1 MSGTKRSIIGSWG
14 KRTAVMGASCRE
26 ARAGVRRVGAFSSSL
41 ARDTNDLTCARS
53 PKSRHGSLAAVHSAS
68 RAQPAHAHLGGAKK
82 KAVGGAPRFL
92 RFLRTR
98 PPAFL
103 RTIGALRLART
114 RDGRLHV
121 AGLSPRGARHWE
133 VLAAPRRSQRPPEEV
148 VLWVVLDLDAA
159 RRRLKS

>member
-1 MSGTKRSIIGSWG
+1 MPPRGH
-14 KRTAVMGASCRE
+14 
-26 ARAGVRRVGAFSSSL
+26 
-41 ARDTNDLTCARS
+41 
-53 PKSRHGSLAAVHSAS
+53 SRAAVCAKVGL
-68 RAQPAHAHLGGAKK
+68 QPRQVIDWAEKGVVLTVRGA
-82 KAVGGAPRFL
+82 ARFL

-121 AGLSPRGARHWE
+121 VGLSPCGARHWE
-133 VLAAPRRSQRPPEEV
+133 VLAAPRRSQRPPEDV